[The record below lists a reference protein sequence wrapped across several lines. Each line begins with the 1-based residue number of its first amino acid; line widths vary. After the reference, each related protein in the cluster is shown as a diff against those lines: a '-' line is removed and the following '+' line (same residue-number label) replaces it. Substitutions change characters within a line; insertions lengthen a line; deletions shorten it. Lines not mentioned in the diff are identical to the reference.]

1 MSDKTRFQVVPMT
14 EAASKQLESFQVSG
28 LEAHLL
34 NSGSVFAEKVGI
46 TRDGPIAY
54 EVSGLPTGQK
64 AWVFQRDRMW
74 RLMRQ
79 VRADDHEWV
88 GEYPTVH
95 SALQALTNKL
105 A

>member
-1 MSDKTRFQVVPMT
+1 MADKTRFQVVPIT

-28 LEAHLL
+28 LEARLL
-34 NSGSVFAEKVGI
+34 DSGSVFAEKVGI
-46 TRDGPIAY
+46 AGDGLIAY

-64 AWVFQRDRMW
+64 AWVVQRDRMW
-74 RLMRQ
+74 KLMRE
-79 VRADDHEWV
+79 VRTDDHEWV